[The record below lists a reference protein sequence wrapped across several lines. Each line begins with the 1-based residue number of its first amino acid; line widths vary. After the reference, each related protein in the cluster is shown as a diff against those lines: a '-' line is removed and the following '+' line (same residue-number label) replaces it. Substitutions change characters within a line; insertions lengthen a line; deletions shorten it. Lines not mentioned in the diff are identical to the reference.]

1 MYVSS
6 RQSIIG
12 PVVEPFGGTD
22 RVALSGFDVAIMED
36 VVVHIVVVE
45 LETEEGVD

>member
-6 RQSIIG
+6 RRSIIG
-12 PVVEPFGGTD
+12 PGVVPFGGTD
-22 RVALSGFDVAIMED
+22 RIALFGFDVAIMED
-36 VVVHIVVVE
+36 VVVHFVVVE